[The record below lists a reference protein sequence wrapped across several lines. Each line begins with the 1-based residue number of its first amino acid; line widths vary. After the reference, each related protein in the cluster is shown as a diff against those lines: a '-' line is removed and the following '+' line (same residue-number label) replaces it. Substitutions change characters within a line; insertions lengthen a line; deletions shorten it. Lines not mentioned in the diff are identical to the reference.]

1 MNRTVLWSLAL
12 GLFVA
17 CGDDGDQNENGDSEN
32 DTSTADGGN
41 DGTENDGTETEN
53 EDALWADAWSIFS
66 TRCGTAGACHNR
78 SSGGPGGL
86 SLPSDDENTSKANA
100 EALKDNIRS
109 EISSGGMPKDS
120 TLSTEDRAKITD
132 WIDSL

>member
-1 MNRTVLWSLAL
+1 MHRTVLWSLAL
-12 GLFVA
+12 VLFFA
-17 CGDDGDQNENGDSEN
+17 CSDDGNQNQNGDSES
-32 DTSTADGGN
+32 DTSSDPTDGGS
-41 DGTENDGTETEN
+41 GENDGTETGD
-53 EDALWADAWSIFS
+53 EDSLWAAAWSIFS

-86 SLPSDDENTSKANA
+86 SLPSDDESTSKANA
-100 EALKDNIRS
+100 EALKDDIHT